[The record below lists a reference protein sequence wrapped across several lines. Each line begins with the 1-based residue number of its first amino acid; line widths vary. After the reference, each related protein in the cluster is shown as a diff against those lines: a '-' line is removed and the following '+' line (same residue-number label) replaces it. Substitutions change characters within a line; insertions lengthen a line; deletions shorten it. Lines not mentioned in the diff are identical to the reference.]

1 MNHII
6 KTNSVVDYLKSINL
20 ELAAHA
26 LKSTSEGKEF
36 IEVSQLDMLS
46 QELRN
51 KVLSNVTSQ
60 IIESYYSPN

>member
-20 ELAAHA
+20 ELAARA

-46 QELRN
+46 LEIRN

-60 IIESYYSPN
+60 IIES

>member
-20 ELAAHA
+20 ELAPRA

-46 QELRN
+46 LEIRN

-60 IIESYYSPN
+60 IES